1 MDKAMNEDQVIRIV
15 ATKGPIIPIQVVKEI
30 GGNTMF
36 AGAILSQL
44 VDKKRVIVS
53 SIKMGGSPLYYIKGQ
68 ESRLQDY
75 VKYLNEKDRQAF
87 ELLRNSKILRDTEQ
101 SALSRVCLR
110 NIKDFAVPLEVKFGD
125 QTEIFW
131 KWYLLSDENATE
143 LIKNNLNI
151 PQKEREEKK
160 LEEKKPEEKR
170 ESDTHLQEFGQ
181 ERKERLRPAEIKAPE
196 KTPEPARDMPIN
208 INADTFLEKIAN
220 FLKTKDISIKKAEV
234 KKKASEIELILL
246 VPSAVGQIEYYCR
259 AKNKKSI
266 SDADISAAYVQGQ
279 LKKLPAMLLTTGD
292 VTKKAKELLS
302 KDIKI
307 SIMKM

>member
-44 VDKKRVIVS
+44 VGKKRVFVS
-53 SIKMGGSPLYYIKGQ
+53 SVKVGGSPLYYIKGQ

-75 VKYLNEKDRQAF
+75 VKYMNEKDRQAF

-101 SALSRVCLR
+101 SPLSRVCLR

-143 LIKNNLNI
+143 IIRGQLKI
-151 PQKEREEKK
+151 PEKMRAEQKIEEIK
-160 LEEKKPEEKR
+160 LEEKKETE
-170 ESDTHLQEFGQ
+170 THIQEFGQ
-181 ERKERLRPAEIKAPE
+181 EKKERPRPAEIKAPE
-196 KTPEPARDMPIN
+196 KAPEPAPVN

-259 AKNKKSI
+259 AKNKKSVN
-266 SDADISAAYVQGQ
+266 DADISAAYVQGQ

-292 VTKKAKELLS
+292 MTKKARELLS